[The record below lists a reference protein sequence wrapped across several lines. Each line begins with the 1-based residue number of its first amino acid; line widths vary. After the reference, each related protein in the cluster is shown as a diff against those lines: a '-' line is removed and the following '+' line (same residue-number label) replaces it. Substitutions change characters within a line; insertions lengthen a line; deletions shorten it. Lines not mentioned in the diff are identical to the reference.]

1 VDWVIM
7 SGWNMHLTLLVL
19 PVLYRLV
26 HRRDDEEENDSE
38 HGRAIG
44 QAVCV
49 FQRS

>member
-1 VDWVIM
+1 VIGGIL
-7 SGWNMHLTLLVL
+7 SSTALTLLVL

-44 QAVCV
+44 QAV
-49 FQRS
+49 